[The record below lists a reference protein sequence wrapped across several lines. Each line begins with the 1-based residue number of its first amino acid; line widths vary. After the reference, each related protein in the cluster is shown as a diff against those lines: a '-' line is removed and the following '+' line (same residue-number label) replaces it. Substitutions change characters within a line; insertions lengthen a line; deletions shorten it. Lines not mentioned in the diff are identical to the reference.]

1 MHGFEFAREV
11 FFLVGQSLHVC
22 LNLNLLCPD
31 LLKVSFDLLQ
41 QVTLR
46 KQLLLESSNSFH
58 ALLHLTLSCL
68 FLLLNLR
75 ETGVLVGL
83 TVDVSLGKF
92 KKSLVFL
99 SKVVPLVNFLLKL
112 ALKVL
117 NLRL

>member
-1 MHGFEFAREV
+1 MHGFQFAREV
-11 FFLVGQSLHVC
+11 FFLVGQSLHLR
-22 LNLNLLCPD
+22 LNLNLLRPD
-31 LLKVSFDLLQ
+31 LFKVGFDLFH

-46 KQLLLESSNSFH
+46 NQLLFESSNSFH

-68 FLLLNLR
+68 SLLLYLR

-92 KKSLVFL
+92 KKSLVSL
-99 SKVVPLVNFLLKL
+99 SKLVPLVKFLLKL